1 VDDRGRY
8 NALWEVPLTVPTG
21 MYRFRV
27 TATRYALN
35 SAPFRVTPATSL
47 RPVVRDGAVRLT
59 YPEPTTN
66 VDITA
71 RPAAANG
78 GRVTYVL
85 DGVRHTIRH
94 RRGTAFTV
102 PADAT
107 IPRGGARDRYGNRNG
122 A

>member
-1 VDDRGRY
+1 
-8 NALWEVPLTVPTG
+8 
-21 MYRFRV
+21 M
-27 TATRYALN
+27 
-35 SAPFRVTPATSL
+35 
-47 RPVVRDGAVRLT
+47 
-59 YPEPTTN
+59 N

-94 RRGTAFTV
+94 RRGTTFAV
-102 PADAT
+102 PAGAT
-107 IPRGGARDRYGNRNG
+107 IPPGGARDRYGNRNG